1 MVLKSNMA
9 NPTALKLLIFGGN
22 GVLGTA
28 IANKFKAEGYE
39 VTFGVRKVTNSADQ
53 FQLPLTDEPVPE
65 LLKGQLFDSVVFAQG
80 ANNNDSVIN
89 YSSDDL
95 NRLFEANVTFIS
107 QTTKALILHNLVKH
121 KGKMVILSSFWE
133 QVTRQEKMSYTIT
146 KAAVGGLVRS
156 MAVDLG
162 NAKGIL
168 VNGLL
173 PGVVDSPMA
182 RGLLKPEQIENV
194 QGQTPG
200 KKMVTPS
207 DVANATY
214 LLGCEDNTAI
224 SGQSLFVDYGFAFAR
239 IL

>member
-1 MVLKSNMA
+1 M
-9 NPTALKLLIFGGN
+9 PKLLIFGGT
-22 GVLGTA
+22 GVLGAA
-28 IANKFKAEGYE
+28 IAAKYETNGYQI
-39 VTFGVRKVTNSADQ
+39 TYGVRTVSNQANQ
-53 FQLPLTDEPVPE
+53 FQLPLTEGPVPD
-65 LLKGQLFDSVVFAQG
+65 LLKGELFDTVIFAQG

-89 YSSDDL
+89 HAPDDL
-95 NRLFEANVTFIS
+95 NRLFEANVSFIS
-107 QTTKALILHNLVKH
+107 TTAKALMLHNLIKQ
-121 KGKMVILSSFWE
+121 KAKIVILSSFWE
-133 QVTRQEKMSYTIT
+133 QITRAEKMSYTVT

-194 QGQTPG
+194 QWQTPG
-200 KKMVTPS
+200 HKMIIPT
-207 DVANATY
+207 DVANAAY

-224 SGQSLFVDYGFAFAR
+224 SGQSLFVDYGFTVSR
-239 IL
+239 SL

>member
-1 MVLKSNMA
+1 M
-9 NPTALKLLIFGGN
+9 PKLLIFGGT
-22 GVLGTA
+22 GVLGAA
-28 IANKFKAEGYE
+28 IAAKYETNGYQ
-39 VTFGVRKVTNSADQ
+39 VTYGVRTVSNPANQ
-53 FQLPLTDEPVPE
+53 FQLPLTDGPVPD
-65 LLKGQLFDSVVFAQG
+65 LLKGELFDTVIFAQG

-89 YSSDDL
+89 HSPDDL
-95 NRLFEANVTFIS
+95 NRLFEANVSFIS
-107 QTTKALILHNLVKH
+107 TTAKALMLHNLIKQ
-121 KGKMVILSSFWE
+121 KAKIVILSSFWE
-133 QVTRQEKMSYTIT
+133 QITRGEKMSYTVT

-194 QGQTPG
+194 QWQTPG
-200 KKMVTPS
+200 HKMIIPT
-207 DVANATY
+207 DVANAAY

-224 SGQSLFVDYGFAFAR
+224 SGQSLFVDYGFTVSR
-239 IL
+239 SL

>member
-1 MVLKSNMA
+1 M
-9 NPTALKLLIFGGN
+9 PKLLIFGGT
-22 GVLGTA
+22 GVLGAA
-28 IANKFKAEGYE
+28 IAAKYETNGYQI
-39 VTFGVRKVTNSADQ
+39 TYGVRTVSNPANQ
-53 FQLPLTDEPVPE
+53 FQLPLTDGPVPD
-65 LLKGQLFDSVVFAQG
+65 LLKGELFDTVIFAQG

-89 YSSDDL
+89 HSSDDL
-95 NRLFEANVTFIS
+95 NRLFEANVSFIS
-107 QTTKALILHNLVKH
+107 TTAKALMLHNLIKQ
-121 KGKMVILSSFWE
+121 KAKIVILSSFWE
-133 QVTRQEKMSYTIT
+133 QITRGEKMSYTVT

-194 QGQTPG
+194 QWQTPG
-200 KKMVTPS
+200 HKMIIPT
-207 DVANATY
+207 DVANAAY

-224 SGQSLFVDYGFAFAR
+224 SGQSLFVDYGFTVSR
-239 IL
+239 YL

>member
-1 MVLKSNMA
+1 M
-9 NPTALKLLIFGGN
+9 PKLLIFGGT
-22 GVLGTA
+22 GVLGAA
-28 IANKFKAEGYE
+28 IAAKYEANGYQI
-39 VTFGVRKVTNSADQ
+39 TYGVRTITNPANQ
-53 FQLPLTDEPVPE
+53 FQLPLTDGPVPD
-65 LLKGQLFDSVVFAQG
+65 LLKGELFDTVIFAQG

-89 YSSDDL
+89 HSPDDL
-95 NRLFEANVTFIS
+95 NRLFEANVSFIS
-107 QTTKALILHNLVKH
+107 TTAKALMLHNLIKQ
-121 KGKMVILSSFWE
+121 KAKIVILSSFWE
-133 QVTRQEKMSYTIT
+133 QITRGEKMSYTVT

-194 QGQTPG
+194 QWQTPG
-200 KKMVTPS
+200 HKMIIPT
-207 DVANATY
+207 DVANAAY

-224 SGQSLFVDYGFAFAR
+224 SGQSLFVDYGFTVSR
-239 IL
+239 SL

>member
-1 MVLKSNMA
+1 M
-9 NPTALKLLIFGGN
+9 PKLLIFGGT
-22 GVLGTA
+22 GVLGAA
-28 IANKFKAEGYE
+28 IAAKYETNGYQI
-39 VTFGVRKVTNSADQ
+39 TYGVRTVSNPANQ
-53 FQLPLTDEPVPE
+53 FQLPLSDGPVPD
-65 LLKGQLFDSVVFAQG
+65 LLKSELFDTVIFAQG

-89 YSSDDL
+89 HSPDDL
-95 NRLFEANVTFIS
+95 NRLFEANVSFIS
-107 QTTKALILHNLVKH
+107 TTAKALMLHNLIKQ
-121 KGKMVILSSFWE
+121 KAKIVILSSFWE
-133 QVTRQEKMSYTIT
+133 QITRGEKMSYTVT

-194 QGQTPG
+194 QWQTPG
-200 KKMVTPS
+200 HKMIIPT
-207 DVANATY
+207 DVANAAY

-224 SGQSLFVDYGFAFAR
+224 SGQSLFVDYGFTVSR
-239 IL
+239 SL

>member
-1 MVLKSNMA
+1 M
-9 NPTALKLLIFGGN
+9 PKLLIFGGT
-22 GVLGTA
+22 GVLGAA
-28 IANKFKAEGYE
+28 IAAKYETNGYQI
-39 VTFGVRKVTNSADQ
+39 TYGVRTVSNPANQ
-53 FQLPLTDEPVPE
+53 FQLPLTDGPVPD
-65 LLKGQLFDSVVFAQG
+65 LLKGELFDTVIFAQG

-89 YSSDDL
+89 HSPDDL
-95 NRLFEANVTFIS
+95 NRLFEANVSFIS
-107 QTTKALILHNLVKH
+107 TTSQALIGHNLIKH
-121 KGKMVILSSFWE
+121 KAKIVILSSFWE
-133 QVTRQEKMSYTIT
+133 QITRAEKMSYTVT

-194 QGQTPG
+194 QWQTPG
-200 KKMVTPS
+200 HKMIIPV
-207 DVANATY
+207 DVANAAY

-224 SGQSLFVDYGFAFAR
+224 SGQSLFVDYGFTVSR
-239 IL
+239 SL

>member
-1 MVLKSNMA
+1 M
-9 NPTALKLLIFGGN
+9 PKLLIFGGT
-22 GVLGTA
+22 GTLGAA
-28 IANKFKAEGYE
+28 IAAKYETNGYQ
-39 VTFGVRKVTNSADQ
+39 VTYGVRSITNPANQ
-53 FQLPLTDEPVPE
+53 FQLPLTDGPVPD
-65 LLKGQLFDSVVFAQG
+65 LLKGEIFDTVIFAQG

-89 YSSDDL
+89 HSPDDL
-95 NRLFEANVTFIS
+95 NRLFEANVSFIS
-107 QTTKALILHNLVKH
+107 TTAKALMLHNLIKQ
-121 KGKMVILSSFWE
+121 KAKIVILSSFWE
-133 QVTRQEKMSYTIT
+133 LVTRQEKMSYTIT

-194 QGQTPG
+194 QWQTPG
-200 KKMVTPS
+200 HKMIIPS
-207 DVANATY
+207 DVANAAY

-224 SGQSLFVDYGFAFAR
+224 SGQSLVVDYGFTVSRA
-239 IL
+239 L

>member
-1 MVLKSNMA
+1 M
-9 NPTALKLLIFGGN
+9 PKLLIFGGT
-22 GVLGTA
+22 GVLGAA
-28 IANKFKAEGYE
+28 IAAKYEANGYQ
-39 VTFGVRKVTNSADQ
+39 VTYGVRTVSNPANQ
-53 FQLPLTDEPVPE
+53 FQLPLTDGPVPD
-65 LLKGQLFDSVVFAQG
+65 LLKGELFDTVIFAQG

-89 YSSDDL
+89 HSPDDL
-95 NRLFEANVTFIS
+95 NRLFEANVSFIS
-107 QTTKALILHNLVKH
+107 TTSQALMLHNLIKQ
-121 KGKMVILSSFWE
+121 KAKIVILSSFWE
-133 QVTRQEKMSYTIT
+133 QITRGEKMSYTVT

-194 QGQTPG
+194 QWQTPG
-200 KKMVTPS
+200 HKMIIPT
-207 DVANATY
+207 DVANAAY

-224 SGQSLFVDYGFAFAR
+224 SGQSVFVDYGFTVSR
-239 IL
+239 SL

>member
-1 MVLKSNMA
+1 M
-9 NPTALKLLIFGGN
+9 PKLLIFGGT
-22 GVLGTA
+22 GVLGAA
-28 IANKFKAEGYE
+28 IAAKYEANGYQ
-39 VTFGVRKVTNSADQ
+39 VTYGVRTISNPANQ
-53 FQLPLTDEPVPE
+53 FQLPLTDGPVPD
-65 LLKGQLFDSVVFAQG
+65 LLKGELFDTVIFAQG

-89 YSSDDL
+89 HSPDDL
-95 NRLFEANVTFIS
+95 NRLFEANVSFIS
-107 QTTKALILHNLVKH
+107 TTAKALMLHNLIKQMA
-121 KGKMVILSSFWE
+121 KIVILSSFWE
-133 QVTRQEKMSYTIT
+133 QITRGEKMSYTVT

-194 QGQTPG
+194 QWQTPG
-200 KKMVTPS
+200 HKMIIPT
-207 DVANATY
+207 DVANAAY

-224 SGQSLFVDYGFAFAR
+224 SGQSVFVDYGFTVSR
-239 IL
+239 SL

>member
-1 MVLKSNMA
+1 M
-9 NPTALKLLIFGGN
+9 
-22 GVLGTA
+22 LGSA
-28 IANKFKAEGYE
+28 IAEKYQANGYQ
-39 VTFGVRKVTNSADQ
+39 VTYGVRKISNPDNQ
-53 FQLPLTDEPVPE
+53 FLLPLSEKPVPE
-65 LLKGQLFDSVVFAQG
+65 LLKGQLFDTVIFAQG
-80 ANNNDSVIN
+80 ANNNDSVMNHSI
-89 YSSDDL
+89 DDL

-107 QTTKALILHNLVKH
+107 ETSKALLLHNLIKH
-121 KGKMVILSSFWE
+121 KGKIVILSSFWE
-133 QVTRQEKMSYTIT
+133 QLTRQDKMSYTVT

-194 QGQTPG
+194 QWQTPG
-200 KKMVTPS
+200 HQMVVPL
-207 DVANATY
+207 DVANAAY

-224 SGQSLFVDYGFAFAR
+224 SGQSLFVDYGFSVAR
-239 IL
+239 VL

>member
-1 MVLKSNMA
+1 M
-9 NPTALKLLIFGGN
+9 PKLLIFGGT
-22 GVLGTA
+22 GVLGSA
-28 IANKFKAEGYE
+28 IAEKYQANGYQ
-39 VTFGVRKVTNSADQ
+39 VTYGVRKISNPDNQ
-53 FQLPLTDEPVPE
+53 FLLPLSEEPVPE
-65 LLKGQLFDSVVFAQG
+65 LLKGQLFDTVIFAQG
-80 ANNNDSVIN
+80 ANNNDSVMNHSI
-89 YSSDDL
+89 DDL

-107 QTTKALILHNLVKH
+107 ETSKALLLHNLIKH
-121 KGKMVILSSFWE
+121 KGKIVILSSFWE
-133 QVTRQEKMSYTIT
+133 QLTRQDKMSYTVT

-194 QGQTPG
+194 QWQTPG
-200 KKMVTPS
+200 HQMVVPL
-207 DVANATY
+207 DVANAAY

-224 SGQSLFVDYGFAFAR
+224 SGQSLFVDYGFSIAR
-239 IL
+239 VL

>member
-1 MVLKSNMA
+1 M
-9 NPTALKLLIFGGN
+9 PKLLIFGGT
-22 GVLGTA
+22 GVLGGA
-28 IANKFKAEGYE
+28 IAEKYQANEYQ
-39 VTFGVRKVTNSADQ
+39 VTYGVRKISNPDNQ
-53 FQLPLTDEPVPE
+53 FLLPLTEGPVPE
-65 LLKGQLFDSVVFAQG
+65 LLKGQLFDTVIFAQG
-80 ANNNDSVIN
+80 ANNNDSVMNHSI
-89 YSSDDL
+89 DDL

-107 QTTKALILHNLVKH
+107 ETSKALILHNLIKH
-121 KGKMVILSSFWE
+121 KGKIVILSSFWE
-133 QVTRQEKMSYTIT
+133 QLTRQDKMSYTVT

-194 QGQTPG
+194 QWQTPG
-200 KKMVTPS
+200 HQMVVPL
-207 DVANATY
+207 DVANAAY

-224 SGQSLFVDYGFAFAR
+224 SGQSLFVDYGFSVAR
-239 IL
+239 VL

>member
-1 MVLKSNMA
+1 M
-9 NPTALKLLIFGGN
+9 PKLLIFGGT
-22 GVLGTA
+22 GVLGAA
-28 IANKFKAEGYE
+28 IAAKYEANGYQI
-39 VTFGVRKVTNSADQ
+39 TYGVRTVSNPANQ
-53 FQLPLTDEPVPE
+53 FQLPLTDGPVPD
-65 LLKGQLFDSVVFAQG
+65 LLKGELFDTVIFAQG

-89 YSSDDL
+89 HSPDDL
-95 NRLFEANVTFIS
+95 NRLFEANVSFIS
-107 QTTKALILHNLVKH
+107 TTAKALMLHNLIKQ
-121 KGKMVILSSFWE
+121 KAKIVILSSFWE
-133 QVTRQEKMSYTIT
+133 QITRGEKMSYTVT

-194 QGQTPG
+194 QWQTPG
-200 KKMVTPS
+200 HKMIIPT
-207 DVANATY
+207 DVANAAY

-224 SGQSLFVDYGFAFAR
+224 SGQSVFVDYGFTVSR
-239 IL
+239 SL

>member
-1 MVLKSNMA
+1 M
-9 NPTALKLLIFGGN
+9 PKLLIFGGT
-22 GVLGTA
+22 GVLGAA
-28 IANKFKAEGYE
+28 IAAKYETNGYQI
-39 VTFGVRKVTNSADQ
+39 TFGVRTVSNPANQ
-53 FQLPLTDEPVPE
+53 FQLPLTEGPVPD
-65 LLKGQLFDSVVFAQG
+65 LLKGELFDTVIFAQG

-89 YSSDDL
+89 HSPDDL
-95 NRLFEANVTFIS
+95 NRLFEANVSFIS
-107 QTTKALILHNLVKH
+107 TTAKALMLHNLIKH
-121 KGKMVILSSFWE
+121 KAKIVILSSFWE
-133 QVTRQEKMSYTIT
+133 QITRAEKMSYTVT

-194 QGQTPG
+194 QWQTPG
-200 KKMVTPS
+200 HKMIIPT
-207 DVANATY
+207 DVANAAY

-224 SGQSLFVDYGFAFAR
+224 SGQSLFVDYGFTVSR
-239 IL
+239 SL

>member
-1 MVLKSNMA
+1 M
-9 NPTALKLLIFGGN
+9 PKLLIFGGT
-22 GVLGTA
+22 GVLGAA
-28 IANKFKAEGYE
+28 IAEKYQANEYQ
-39 VTFGVRKVTNSADQ
+39 VTYGVRKISNPDNQ
-53 FQLPLTDEPVPE
+53 FLLPLTEGPVPE
-65 LLKGQLFDSVVFAQG
+65 LLKGQLFDTVIFAQG
-80 ANNNDSVIN
+80 ANNNDSVMNHSI
-89 YSSDDL
+89 DDL

-107 QTTKALILHNLVKH
+107 ETSKALLLHNLIKH
-121 KGKMVILSSFWE
+121 KGKIVILSSFWE
-133 QVTRQEKMSYTIT
+133 QLTRQDKMSYTVT

-194 QGQTPG
+194 QWQTPG
-200 KKMVTPS
+200 HQMVVPL
-207 DVANATY
+207 DVANAAY

-224 SGQSLFVDYGFAFAR
+224 SGQSLFVDYGFSVAR
-239 IL
+239 VL

>member
-1 MVLKSNMA
+1 M
-9 NPTALKLLIFGGN
+9 PKLLIFGGT
-22 GVLGTA
+22 GVLGAA
-28 IANKFKAEGYE
+28 IAAKYETNGYQI
-39 VTFGVRKVTNSADQ
+39 TYGVRTVSNPANQ
-53 FQLPLTDEPVPE
+53 FQLPLTDGPVPDP
-65 LLKGQLFDSVVFAQG
+65 LKGELFDTVIFAQG

-89 YSSDDL
+89 HSPDDL
-95 NRLFEANVTFIS
+95 NRLFEANVSFIS
-107 QTTKALILHNLVKH
+107 TTAKALMLHNLIKQ
-121 KGKMVILSSFWE
+121 KAKIVILSSFWE
-133 QVTRQEKMSYTIT
+133 QITRGEKMSYTVT

-194 QGQTPG
+194 QWQTPG
-200 KKMVTPS
+200 HKMIIPT
-207 DVANATY
+207 DVANAAY

-224 SGQSLFVDYGFAFAR
+224 SGQSLFVDYGFTVSR
-239 IL
+239 SL

>member
-1 MVLKSNMA
+1 M
-9 NPTALKLLIFGGN
+9 PKLLIFGGT
-22 GVLGTA
+22 GVLGSA
-28 IANKFKAEGYE
+28 IAEKYQANGYQ
-39 VTFGVRKVTNSADQ
+39 VTYGVRKISNPDNQ
-53 FQLPLTDEPVPE
+53 FLLPLSEEPVPE
-65 LLKGQLFDSVVFAQG
+65 LLKGQLFDTVIFAQG
-80 ANNNDSVIN
+80 ANNNDSVMNHSI
-89 YSSDDL
+89 DDL

-107 QTTKALILHNLVKH
+107 ETSKALLLHNLIKH
-121 KGKMVILSSFWE
+121 KGKIVILSSFWE
-133 QVTRQEKMSYTIT
+133 QLTRQDKMSYTVT

-194 QGQTPG
+194 QWQTPG
-200 KKMVTPS
+200 HQMVVPL
-207 DVANATY
+207 DVANAAY

-224 SGQSLFVDYGFAFAR
+224 SGQSLFVDYGFSVAR
-239 IL
+239 VL